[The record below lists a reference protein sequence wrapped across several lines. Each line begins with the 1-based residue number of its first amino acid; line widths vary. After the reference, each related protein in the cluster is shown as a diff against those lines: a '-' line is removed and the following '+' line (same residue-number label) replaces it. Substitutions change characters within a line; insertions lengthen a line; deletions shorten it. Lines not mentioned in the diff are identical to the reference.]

1 VLKHDIELT
10 KFWLGKGGDPT
21 IRIWD
26 NLNTLDAAKRMYA
39 LSTLA
44 VIDKDGV
51 HAEFVKKVRLEFP
64 LPTNDDFAGTWS
76 NRQDGFGAS
85 SLTLS
90 ADGTGSIAGGVML
103 VPLLWK
109 ELGSDK
115 IELAMVNPESGELID
130 MRMQLVYYEGAK
142 EPTGR
147 GRDALP
153 RLRAGEGDQVFYRVE
168 EEE

>member
-1 VLKHDIELT
+1 MRGLT
-10 KFWLGKGGDPT
+10 PF
-21 IRIWD
+21 
-26 NLNTLDAAKRMYA
+26 
-39 LSTLA
+39 
-44 VIDKDGV
+44 
-51 HAEFVKKVRLEFP
+51 FVR
-64 LPTNDDFAGTWS
+64 
-76 NRQDGFGAS
+76 
-85 SLTLS
+85 
-90 ADGTGSIAGGVML
+90 
-103 VPLLWK
+103 WK